1 MDLIFP
7 TSITTFQIIW
17 VSIFILIS
25 QDIYKRTKRRVKPE
39 WNEDYSKHH
48 TFKKGVR
55 TALAKMYT
63 NILSKNAY
71 ELAETVAVEMCR
83 DAGIYYNTSI
93 FYFLHLRQK
102 PKELQKYF
110 TDRELILFLFKPDV
124 WVTKVLQEE
133 KGFGIGFR
141 KNKEVTSKFIF
152 QLDKIVD
159 AFRAELINKDRKTL

>member
-1 MDLIFP
+1 
-7 TSITTFQIIW
+7 
-17 VSIFILIS
+17 
-25 QDIYKRTKRRVKPE
+25 
-39 WNEDYSKHH
+39 
-48 TFKKGVR
+48 
-55 TALAKMYT
+55 MYT

-71 ELAETVAVEMCR
+71 ELAETVAVEICR